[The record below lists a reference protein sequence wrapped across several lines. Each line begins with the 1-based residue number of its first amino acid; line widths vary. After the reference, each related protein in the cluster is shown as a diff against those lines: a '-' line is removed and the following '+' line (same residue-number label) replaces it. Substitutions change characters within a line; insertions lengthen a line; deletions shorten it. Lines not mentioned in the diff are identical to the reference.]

1 VKHSVRRRERRMI
14 VYVLF
19 RVEDGVFTT
28 VLNISYTAL
37 DSQRAILQQTGEV
50 CQAILYLEEI
60 FDEI

>member
-1 VKHSVRRRERRMI
+1 MI

-37 DSQRAILQQTGEV
+37 DNQRAILQQTGEV

-60 FDEI
+60 FDDI

>member
-1 VKHSVRRRERRMI
+1 MI
-14 VYVLF
+14 IYVLF

-28 VLNISYTAL
+28 VLNVSYTAL